1 MTRPGDTLPWMAA
14 WQEAQ
19 REFARFAAPGAPPAP
34 SATAQAQRKLA
45 DYAADYAGIAFA
57 FWNQMQSPHPN
68 FDALREPLIERYRQL
83 FMTSTIPP
91 SGSDAGEAGAAWLRY
106 QQATER
112 CAQQATAIALDAVER
127 MRLALA
133 EDGPETKPV
142 TSLRELHALWVEC
155 GEAAYSRAAH
165 REEFAAAQAEL
176 LSALVELRAG
186 VQPR

>member
-1 MTRPGDTLPWMAA
+1 MTGPQDAFPWIAA

-19 REFARFAAPGAPPAP
+19 REFARFAAPGASPAP
-34 SATAQAQRKLA
+34 SVTAEALRKLA
-45 DYAADYAGIAFA
+45 DYAAGYAGIASA
-57 FWNQMQSPHPN
+57 FWNQMQTLHPN

-83 FMTSTIPP
+83 FMASAVPQP
-91 SGSDAGEAGAAWLRY
+91 SAGPGEAGAAWLRY

-112 CAQQATAIALDAVER
+112 FAQQATAIALEASER
-127 MRLALA
+127 LRVALA
-133 EDGPETKPV
+133 DDGPGAKPI

>member
-1 MTRPGDTLPWMAA
+1 MTGPGDAFPWMAA
-14 WQEAQ
+14 WQDAQ
-19 REFARFAAPGAPPAP
+19 RESRGLLRRAIPAP
-34 SATAQAQRKLA
+34 SATAEAQRKLA
-45 DYAADYAGIAFA
+45 DYAADYAGIASA
-57 FWNQMQSPHPN
+57 FWNQMQSPHPD

-83 FMTSTIPP
+83 FMTSAIPP
-91 SGSDAGEAGAAWLRY
+91 SGADAAEAGAAWTRY

-112 CAQQATAIALDAVER
+112 CAQRRLQSRLTPPSDCVLRWPTTGRER
-127 MRLALA
+127 Q
-133 EDGPETKPV
+133 PI

-176 LSALVELRAG
+176 LSALVDLRAG

>member
-1 MTRPGDTLPWMAA
+1 MSGPGDTFPWLAA
-14 WQEAQ
+14 WHGAQ
-19 REFARFAAPGAPPAP
+19 GEFERFAAQGAPPAP
-34 SATAQAQRKLA
+34 SFTAQAQRRLA
-45 DYAADYAGIAFA
+45 DYAAEYAGVASA
-57 FWNQMQSPHPN
+57 FWNQFQSPHLN

-83 FMTSTIPP
+83 FMASAVATS
-91 SGSDAGEAGAAWLRY
+91 GAGHGEAGAAWIRY

-112 CAQQATAIALDAVER
+112 YAQQATAIALDASER
-127 MRLALA
+127 LRAALA
-133 EDGPETKPV
+133 DNEPGAKPI

-186 VQPR
+186 AQTR

>member
-1 MTRPGDTLPWMAA
+1 MRCESHWSSDIASYSWRRLSLRQGPGD
-14 WQEAQ
+14 
-19 REFARFAAPGAPPAP
+19 
-34 SATAQAQRKLA
+34 
-45 DYAADYAGIAFA
+45 
-57 FWNQMQSPHPN
+57 
-68 FDALREPLIERYRQL
+68 
-83 FMTSTIPP
+83 
-91 SGSDAGEAGAAWLRY
+91 AGAAWIRY

-112 CAQQATAIALDAVER
+112 CAQLATAIALDASER
-127 MRLALA
+127 LRVALA
-133 EDGPETKPV
+133 DDGPGAKPI

>member
-1 MTRPGDTLPWMAA
+1 MTGPGDVFPWITA

-19 REFARFAAPGAPPAP
+19 REFARFAAPGASSAP

-45 DYAADYAGIAFA
+45 DYAAEYAGIASA
-57 FWNQMQSPHPN
+57 FWNQLQSPHPN
-68 FDALREPLIERYRQL
+68 FDALREPLTERYRQL
-83 FMTSTIPP
+83 FMASAIAPP
-91 SGSDAGEAGAAWLRY
+91 GAGAGETGAAWIRY

-112 CAQQATAIALDAVER
+112 YARQATAIALDASD
-127 MRLALA
+127 RLRVALA
-133 EDGPETKPV
+133 ATGPEAQPI

-155 GEAAYSRAAH
+155 GEAAYSQAAH